1 MKTLK
6 GKIFLSDE
14 GYGHIVRQRAIIEA
28 LRSLHSDFDL
38 TVQTHRHLEAASR
51 LITDVKTI
59 DKYNNITWHKKAN
72 GSPDV
77 DKIHVEYARY
87 LEQSEEYIK
96 DELEE
101 WDYDFA
107 ISDFVYEAFPITQK
121 NNKPSFGIAHFTW
134 DWFFSK
140 LYPPPLKTQVVYR
153 FFEMAKMADAL
164 YFPPFT
170 PEEILHY
177 YSDNAQE
184 VPLILRGEINH
195 KKVED
200 SGKFKILIID
210 SGAGVLRPSILKAL
224 DHIRSLD
231 DYQFFVSSNL
241 EREQDNL
248 SFIDKNELM
257 VDYINEMDLVI
268 ARAGFNTISEC
279 IGLRTPML
287 LLGEAMN
294 PEMNENIINLKK
306 GGLAT
311 FIGLDTFENSL
322 DTFLPHFIDHEY
334 KSILQ
339 NMQNHEMATNGAE
352 VIARDILDR
361 IL

>member
-1 MKTLK
+1 
-6 GKIFLSDE
+6 
-14 GYGHIVRQRAIIEA
+14 
-28 LRSLHSDFDL
+28 
-38 TVQTHRHLEAASR
+38 
-51 LITDVKTI
+51 
-59 DKYNNITWHKKAN
+59 
-72 GSPDV
+72 
-77 DKIHVEYARY
+77 
-87 LEQSEEYIK
+87 
-96 DELEE
+96 
-101 WDYDFA
+101 
-107 ISDFVYEAFPITQK
+107 
-121 NNKPSFGIAHFTW
+121 
-134 DWFFSK
+134 
-140 LYPPPLKTQVVYR
+140 
-153 FFEMAKMADAL
+153 
-164 YFPPFT
+164 
-170 PEEILHY
+170 
-177 YSDNAQE
+177 
-184 VPLILRGEINH
+184 
-195 KKVED
+195 
-200 SGKFKILIID
+200 
-210 SGAGVLRPSILKAL
+210 
-224 DHIRSLD
+224 
-231 DYQFFVSSNL
+231 
-241 EREQDNL
+241 
-248 SFIDKNELM
+248 M